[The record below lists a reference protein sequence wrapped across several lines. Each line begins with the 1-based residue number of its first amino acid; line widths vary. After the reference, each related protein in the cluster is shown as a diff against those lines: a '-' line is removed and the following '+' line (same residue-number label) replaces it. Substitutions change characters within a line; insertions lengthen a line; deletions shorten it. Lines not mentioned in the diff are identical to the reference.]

1 GRLQGAPRAR
11 RRRAHAPARGGR
23 HLSGCRILGIVNV
36 TEDSF
41 SDGGRFLDPE
51 RAVAHALALVADGA
65 DAVDLGA
72 ASSNPNAVA
81 VAPADEQRRLAPIV
95 AMLKRHGVAISI
107 DSRAPETQRW
117 ALDAGVD
124 FVNDTRGFPD
134 SSMYPHLAAS
144 PSRLVVMHAVQ
155 PTGKADR
162 TVCDAA
168 TIYERA
174 EGFFAARLAAFEA
187 AGIERARCI
196 LAPGMGLFVGGPAPS
211 AARLPGL
218 GDLGRRFG
226 LPVLVSVSRK
236 GFLGELSGAALAA
249 RGPATLAAELF
260 AAQRG
265 AAWIRTHDVRALHD
279 ALAVARVLE
288 GG

>member
-1 GRLQGAPRAR
+1 VP
-11 RRRAHAPARGGR
+11 
-23 HLSGCRILGIVNV
+23 
-36 TEDSF
+36 
-41 SDGGRFLDPE
+41 
-51 RAVAHALALVADGA
+51 VA
-65 DAVDLGA
+65 A
-72 ASSNPNAVA
+72 AE
-81 VAPADEQRRLAPIV
+81 EQRRLAPIV
-95 AMLKRHGVAISI
+95 ATLKRHGVATSI

-155 PTGKADR
+155 LTGKADR
-162 TVCDAA
+162 TVGDAG
-168 TIYERA
+168 TIYERV
-174 EGFFAARLAAFEA
+174 EQFFAARLAALEA
-187 AGIERARCI
+187 AGVGRARCI
-196 LAPGMGLFVGGPAPS
+196 LDPGMGWFVGGAAPS
-211 AARLPGL
+211 VVLLRRL

-260 AAQRG
+260 AARQG
-265 AAWIRTHDVRALHD
+265 AAWIRTHDVRGLRD
-279 ALAVARVLE
+279 ALAVARALE